1 MRTGVIA
8 LLIIMVTSALFAQDN
23 YEDFVIQESKR
34 FKTGG
39 IAMVAS
45 GVLMT
50 AGGAAVLA
58 NDSDAEWMGATLLA
72 TGLALDVGSI
82 FMFVRS
88 KRILEDARNQE
99 TSPVAFYIKPNGA
112 QFVYN
117 F

>member
-8 LLIIMVTSALFAQDN
+8 LLIIMITSALFAQDN

-34 FKTGG
+34 SKTGG
-39 IAMVAS
+39 IAMITS

-50 AGGAAVLA
+50 AGGAAVLLS
-58 NDSDAEWMGATLLA
+58 DSETKWMGATILG

-99 TSPVAFYIKPNGA
+99 TSPISFYIKPNGA
-112 QFVYN
+112 QFVYS